1 MRPLRTV
8 LPACGLGACL
18 LVPALAGAGQA
29 GADSAP
35 ADVIRTELTL
45 NLRPVAV
52 SFEPGLGAGDPAH
65 RELLA
70 GSGSASG
77 APVRVGEIEVMPRLR
92 IGTLD
97 GTAPGGSESPNPATA
112 TYALW
117 LARSGADWSLEL
129 RPPADGDETGEA
141 DAEGEA
147 GGSVRHDEDGRE
159 HSGAEPEQR
168 ETEGGGDEAG
178 AVRESGV
185 IGSIPLTR
193 EAAGTR
199 ETFSAALVP
208 TAEDAGR
215 LLLRWHDHR
224 WAADFHFAE
233 SPAPDGE
240 DAGDSEADDEEETDE
255 EGTEALEPEEGGGR
269 PDEGGAESAANEP
282 GRGAGS
288 ERDEPG
294 RGAESERDEPEE
306 DAGPDEDDGPR
317 VANDRESLEF
327 DSDTSAGS
335 RLLRLSERHETA
347 VELPPGARVSVLVW
361 QEQSVEHADFA
372 ALAALAEGEVVRLTE
387 AAVLRL
393 RSEAALQFGDVTVPT
408 GNLSP
413 GFPGSYGLWLKR
425 GAGGWRL
432 VFNHEADSWG
442 TQHDPAF
449 DAAEIDVAHS
459 EDGLATRPLGAALLP
474 VTARAGRLVI
484 HWGAHDWAADF
495 TVPE

>member
-1 MRPLRTV
+1 MAVEVRTV

-18 LVPALAGAGQA
+18 LVPALAGAGQD

-70 GSGSASG
+70 GSGSVSG

-97 GTAPGGSESPNPATA
+97 GTAPGGSESPNPATT

-129 RPPADGDETGEA
+129 RGAADGDDAGEA
-141 DAEGEA
+141 DAEGDA
-147 GGSVRHDEDGRE
+147 
-159 HSGAEPEQR
+159 
-168 ETEGGGDEAG
+168 
-178 AVRESGV
+178 V

-208 TAEDAGR
+208 TADDAGR
-215 LLLRWHDHR
+215 LLLRWRDHR
-224 WAADFHFAE
+224 WAADFHFADP
-233 SPAPDGE
+233 PAPDEGE
-240 DAGDSEADDEEETDE
+240 DDAGDSEA
-255 EGTEALEPEEGGGR
+255 
-269 PDEGGAESAANEP
+269 
-282 GRGAGS
+282 
-288 ERDEPG
+288 
-294 RGAESERDEPEE
+294 
-306 DAGPDEDDGPR
+306 DDGPR

-393 RSEAALQFGDVTVPT
+393 RSEAALRFGDVTVPT

-413 GFPGSYGLWLKR
+413 GFAGSYGLWLKR

-474 VTARAGRLVI
+474 VTARSGRLVI
-484 HWGAHDWAADF
+484 HWGPHDWAADF

>member
-8 LPACGLGACL
+8 LPAFGLGACL
-18 LVPALAGAGQA
+18 LVPAPAGAGQD

-45 NLRPVAV
+45 NLRPAAV

-141 DAEGEA
+141 DAK
-147 GGSVRHDEDGRE
+147 
-159 HSGAEPEQR
+159 
-168 ETEGGGDEAG
+168 GDA
-178 AVRESGV
+178 A

-208 TAEDAGR
+208 TADDAGR
-215 LLLRWHDHR
+215 LLLRWRDHR

-233 SPAPDGE
+233 PPARDGE
-240 DAGDSEADDEEETDE
+240 DAGDSEADGEE
-255 EGTEALEPEEGGGR
+255 TEALEPEGGGGR
-269 PDEGGAESAANEP
+269 PDEAESAANE
-282 GRGAGS
+282 S
-288 ERDEPG
+288 G
-294 RGAESERDEPEE
+294 RGAESERDEPGGDEPGG
-306 DAGPDEDDGPR
+306 DAGSDEDDGPR

-372 ALAALAEGEVVRLTE
+372 ALAALAEGEIVRLTE

-393 RSEAALQFGDVTVPT
+393 RSEAALRFGDVTVPT

-474 VTARAGRLVI
+474 VTARSGRLVI
-484 HWGAHDWAADF
+484 HWGPHDWAADF